1 MPTNHRRLAAI
12 VGALYLVTFVT
23 SIPALV
29 LKTPFLAGAAD
40 PTGIRWA
47 IVLEIVLAL
56 ACAGTAVAIYPVTR
70 RFNPALALGFVA
82 SRAIEASL
90 VLIGVLAM
98 LALVTV
104 RAEGAGGEPAFV
116 ALHSSTFLVG
126 PGLLPAVNA
135 LLLGTVLYRARLV
148 PRIIPIVGLIGA
160 PLLAASVIATIF
172 GSISQVSPVAGLA
185 ALPIALWEL
194 SLGLWL
200 LIRGFRNVEPA

>member
-12 VGALYLVTFVT
+12 TGALYLVTFVT
-23 SIPALV
+23 SFPALM
-29 LKTPFLAGAAD
+29 LKTPFLAGATD

-56 ACAGTAVAIYPVTR
+56 SCVGTAVAIYPVTR
-70 RFNPALALGFVA
+70 RFNHGLALGFVA
-82 SRAIEASL
+82 SRLLEASIIL
-90 VLIGVLAM
+90 AGVLAM

-104 RAEGAGGEPAFV
+104 RAAGAVGGTLV
-116 ALHSSTFLVG
+116 ALHAASFLVG
-126 PGLLPAVNA
+126 PGVFAAVNA

-160 PLLAASVIATIF
+160 PLLAASVIATVF
-172 GSISQVSPVAGLA
+172 GSISQLSPIGGLA

-200 LIRGFRNVEPA
+200 LVRGFRTVEPA